1 MLYNSPYIGDAD
13 PKNPYIS
20 PAFGT
25 YEGFPPVLL
34 QVGSEEVLLSDTL
47 TVAGKLK
54 RAHRKVRLS
63 VYDGMFHV
71 FQMAMRLI
79 PESREAWDEV
89 SRFLEII
96 YGIEQKREGRPVR
109 VVKSGRR
116 RKRKSGKMRER
127 QV

>member
-1 MLYNSPYIGDAD
+1 MEGPEKICFITVLILEMRIRRILD
-13 PKNPYIS
+13 IS

-71 FQMAMRLI
+71 FQMAMRRD
-79 PESREAWDEV
+79 SRKPG
-89 SRFLEII
+89 SM
-96 YGIEQKREGRPVR
+96 G
-109 VVKSGRR
+109 
-116 RKRKSGKMRER
+116 
-127 QV
+127 